1 MVFALCK
8 VAVRDMAGPSALGSE
23 DVATVV
29 AVQSRPFVTGLLTL
43 PRQRTGAPLPL
54 AIAQCCLKAMI

>member
-8 VAVRDMAGPSALGSE
+8 LGGQGHGGSFGSE

-43 PRQRTGAPLPL
+43 QRQRTGASLPL
-54 AIAQCCLKAMI
+54 AIAQCWLKAMI